1 MTKFWRALG
10 SLVAC
15 AAVTALVA
23 CGSSDSGTD
32 DAAGDGANDV
42 AAAAV
47 KAPADCERH
56 PEFPVVAPAGTNG
69 EKYEIVVIM
78 PHTLEGYTQS
88 VKWGA
93 QQEGKKL
100 GVDVT
105 VQDAG
110 GYANIDRQI
119 GLVESA
125 ITRKVDAIVI
135 YPNDPSALSPVIKQ
149 GADAGIKMLG
159 LISPG
164 ASGLD
169 DYPGLSSLD
178 TILTSDYRQNAF
190 DVTTCLAKAVGGK
203 GEFYDLQGGA
213 GSAYQKDSTE
223 GVEAAL
229 KDFPDMK
236 LVGKKIL
243 PGFGTA
249 DATRAIEDALAAN
262 PNVNAMY
269 CDTMTLTAGCAAAIT
284 AADKH
289 GKVALGGIDP
299 AGPDDVTGLRN
310 GDYTVVLGERPTVL
324 GRGAVDLAV
333 QVLNGESVPERIVV
347 EQNDL
352 YTAADK
358 LQEDLPVQL
367 APFLLEK

>member
-1 MTKFWRALG
+1 MTDVKRFL
-10 SLVAC
+10 SVLVALM
-15 AAVTALVA
+15 ALVTLAA
-23 CGSSDSGTD
+23 CGGSGTKSSTAD
-32 DAAGDGANDV
+32 QGATTAAAGGAI
-42 AAAAV
+42 
-47 KAPADCERH
+47 KAPAECSRN
-56 PEFPVVAPAGTNG
+56 PQFPVVAPAGAG
-69 EKYEIVVIM
+69 GKQYKIAVIM

-93 QQEGKKL
+93 QQEGKRL
-100 GVDVT
+100 GAEVT

-110 GYANIDRQI
+110 GYANVDRQI

-125 ITRKVDAIVI
+125 ITKKVDAIVI
-135 YPNDPSALSPVIKQ
+135 YPNDPSALSPVIKK
-149 GADAGIKMLG
+149 GADAGIAMIG

-164 ASGLD
+164 ASGIAA
-169 DYPGLSSLD
+169 YPALSSLK
-178 TILTSDYRQNAF
+178 TILTSDYKQNAY
-190 DVTTCLAKAVGGK
+190 DVTTCLAKAAGGK

-223 GVEAAL
+223 GVQEAL
-229 KDFPDMK
+229 KNFPEMK

-262 PNVNAMY
+262 PKVNAMY

-284 AADKH
+284 AAGNH

-299 AGPDDVTGLRN
+299 AGPDDPSALRR

-324 GRGAVDLAV
+324 GRGAIDLAV
-333 QVLNGESVPERIVV
+333 TVLNGDKVDKQIIVK
-347 EQNDL
+347 ENDL
-352 YTAADK
+352 YTDGDALAKDMP
-358 LQEDLPVQL
+358 LHL
-367 APFLLEK
+367 APFLLKK